1 MILGGVFAL
10 GDVVMFTLASV
21 IFIGAMLLVG
31 GIFQIIHAFM
41 TREWSAFLFNLLAGI
56 LYVIGGFLIMQE
68 PVTGSV
74 VLTVFLL
81 AALLIGG
88 IMRIVISLQHR
99 EMPGWWLVL
108 LGGLI
113 SVIVAVMLY
122 ATLPWSGLWVLGTL
136 IGIELLIQGFTW
148 LRFGFA
154 MRHML
159 HMSPR

>member
-1 MILGGVFAL
+1 MIVGGVFAL

-31 GIFQIIHAFM
+31 GIFQIIHSFM